1 MNKDNC
7 VIQRNEGCFLALLK
21 RKEIVRMDSKYLI
34 QIAELRGIFGDKDK
48 PKVTKSKA
56 QIRAER
62 KNDERSAKEAFDRQK
77 VEIYNTGNIDKII
90 DRLLKPTQATIIR
103 ITRDEIWRQNF
114 HILTL
119 SYAKMFPPRCARC
132 DYYSQN
138 YYLLSDNFVTIKQ
151 YDETI
156 SLRFKENLNFT
167 QAITR
172 RRAQKWWI
180 DLLKYIKRL
189 LVFHNISDVKT
200 AFEVELIDKNKFPP
214 LKLIRFPRGYIAPC
228 IKKKP
233 KELRSQYSVSITI
246 LDITQ
251 PPKKM

>member
-1 MNKDNC
+1 M
-7 VIQRNEGCFLALLK
+7 ALLK